1 MTLSNFLKGRRGR
14 EVDGEGGPVKTYL
27 NQNVRTLL
35 PQVVLQTVR
44 RGGGGEGGSSSNGG
58 SEAMEFIAGVLQ
70 KEKRV
75 KHLMADHFSIIYP
88 FIVIHRYAPTLTKR
102 FKI

>member
-1 MTLSNFLKGRRGR
+1 MR
-14 EVDGEGGPVKTYL
+14 ESRVKLRESRFEG
-27 NQNVRTLL
+27 
-35 PQVVLQTVR
+35 
-44 RGGGGEGGSSSNGG
+44 GGGGEGGSSSNGG

-88 FIVIHRYAPTLTKR
+88 FIVIHRYATTKAHLQFR
-102 FKI
+102 IYDLLLGNIL